1 MATLKNLTMMS
12 NQKIVTSLS
21 FSQYMTN
28 LELFESQIL
37 DAWSVIVTFSL
48 KVTFSLSKTENRTK
62 KSLK

>member
-28 LELFESQIL
+28 LELFESQIP